1 MLPRTKGKVLA
12 RMDGETTGIAV
23 AELDMEVANAIRS
36 KMPILRHRRPD
47 VYGSPVSIVQAT
59 AAATATSA
67 AAEK

>member
-1 MLPRTKGKVLA
+1 
-12 RMDGETTGIAV
+12 MDGETTGIAV

-47 VYGSPVSIVQAT
+47 VYDSPVSIVQAT